1 MSSFPYLSAI
11 ESGGLINKIFIFLFL
26 VAIPLFISSLLVGF
40 FFISLLLRE
49 LLNLLTIEE
58 IFIVCSIFFEL
69 I

>member
-11 ESGGLINKIFIFLFL
+11 ESGGLINKISILLFL
-26 VAIPLFISSLLVGF
+26 GAKPLFISSSVVGV